1 MMPTDAELVA
11 SAVRGAQDS
20 FRELVVRFERPI
32 YALIQRMVHEPQ
44 TAEDLAQEVFVKAYR
59 HLASYDPRRKFA
71 SWLFKIA
78 HNTTIDHL
86 RRAALDTVPLAAE
99 NEEGGGGGLLAVL
112 ADSSAESPAAA
123 AERRDMARALERAIA
138 RLRADY
144 REVVVLRYVEG
155 LAYQEICEVLALPI
169 GTVKTNLH
177 RARKELAESMR
188 AAGWAPAG
196 QPAAASAGVAARA
209 ADPDPDADGAGG
221 GGDRGE
227 AAAGSETETPAPG
240 EP

>member
-1 MMPTDAELVA
+1 MATDAELVA
-11 SAVRGAQDS
+11 SALRGAQES
-20 FRELVVRFERPI
+20 FRELVVRFERPV
-32 YALIQRMVHEPQ
+32 YALILRMVHDPE

-78 HNTTIDHL
+78 HNATVDHL
-86 RRAALDTVPLAAE
+86 RRAEIDTVPLAAE
-99 NEEGGGGGLLAVL
+99 NDEGGSLLSVL
-112 ADSSAESPAAA
+112 ADTTVESPAAA
-123 AERRDMARALERAIA
+123 AERRDLARALERGIA
-138 RLRADY
+138 RLRPDY

-155 LAYQEICEVLALPI
+155 LAYQEICEVLVLPI

-177 RARKELAESMR
+177 RARKELAVTMR

-196 QPAAASAGVAARA
+196 RAASWPPAAAGAV
-209 ADPDPDADGAGG
+209 DPDEDGGG
-221 GGDRGE
+221 GGDGGDGGDRGD
-227 AAAGSETETPAPG
+227 AETPPQG